1 MRQMGP
7 AKCSRM
13 RSAPEDHILTLAQ
26 AGRTEDHILTLA
38 QAGRTED
45 HILTLAQAGQADE
58 LERLVAQLTHTTSLP
73 PCVLPRPT
81 AIRRASESYFHMRM

>member
-1 MRQMGP
+1 
-7 AKCSRM
+7 
-13 RSAPEDHILTLAQ
+13 
-26 AGRTEDHILTLA
+26 
-38 QAGRTED
+38 
-45 HILTLAQAGQADE
+45 